1 MDCNFDLVSVSYVF
15 LWIVR
20 EVWKEKG
27 TFSSIQG
34 MKLDEAEVVWGLP
47 AVKCGTRN
55 RLLYLHF

>member
-34 MKLDEAEVVWGLP
+34 MKLDEAGVVWGLP